1 MCILRE
7 INTRYTLYG
16 EEDQT
21 KCHKD
26 DNHCNFQFHG
36 GVYVCWRRG
45 KKVLLVTFTIGLK
58 I

>member
-7 INTRYTLYG
+7 INTRYTYHE

-26 DNHCNFQFHG
+26 DYHCNFQFHG
-36 GVYVCWRRG
+36 GFMCVGGGVKRFY
-45 KKVLLVTFTIGLK
+45 
-58 I
+58 